1 MSAASSTN
9 AQLAGHYEESLLGEQ
24 KMSDLP
30 KESFP
35 EVGPFTYSG
44 MDMFGPFYIK
54 DGRKQPKR
62 FVTLFTCLSS
72 RAIHLESTISMDAD
86 SFIQAL
92 RRFMARRG
100 TVREITSDNG
110 KNFVGAENELR
121 KAFKLMD
128 HAKVKD
134 FLLDRSCDWI
144 EWKKNPP
151 SSSHMGGVW
160 ERQIRSVRN
169 VLSAMLKNHSSALN
183 DESFRTLL
191 AEVEC
196 IVNSRPLTVEN
207 LEDQSSLPLT
217 PNAILTMKSKVILP
231 PPGIFQRED
240 MYCRKRWRQV
250 QHLANEFWTRWRKE
264 YVASIQERS
273 KWKGVRENF
282 LVNDV
287 VLLKDE
293 NLPRNQWPLARVAE
307 VFPSDDGLVR
317 RVRLY
322 IPTSKSELERPI
334 HKLVR
339 LVGAEEF

>member
-1 MSAASSTN
+1 
-9 AQLAGHYEESLLGEQ
+9 
-24 KMSDLP
+24 
-30 KESFP
+30 
-35 EVGPFTYSG
+35 
-44 MDMFGPFYIK
+44 
-54 DGRKQPKR
+54 
-62 FVTLFTCLSS
+62 
-72 RAIHLESTISMDAD
+72 
-86 SFIQAL
+86 
-92 RRFMARRG
+92 
-100 TVREITSDNG
+100 
-110 KNFVGAENELR
+110 
-121 KAFKLMD
+121 
-128 HAKVKD
+128 
-134 FLLDRSCDWI
+134 
-144 EWKKNPP
+144 
-151 SSSHMGGVW
+151 MGGVW

-231 PPGIFQRED
+231 PSGIFQRED

-282 LVNDV
+282 LVDDV

-293 NLPRNQWPLARVAE
+293 NLPRNQWPLAMVAE
-307 VFPSDDGLVR
+307 VFLSDDGLVR
-317 RVRLY
+317 RV
-322 IPTSKSELERPI
+322 
-334 HKLVR
+334 
-339 LVGAEEF
+339 

>member
-1 MSAASSTN
+1 
-9 AQLAGHYEESLLGEQ
+9 
-24 KMSDLP
+24 
-30 KESFP
+30 
-35 EVGPFTYSG
+35 
-44 MDMFGPFYIK
+44 
-54 DGRKQPKR
+54 
-62 FVTLFTCLSS
+62 
-72 RAIHLESTISMDAD
+72 
-86 SFIQAL
+86 
-92 RRFMARRG
+92 
-100 TVREITSDNG
+100 
-110 KNFVGAENELR
+110 
-121 KAFKLMD
+121 
-128 HAKVKD
+128 
-134 FLLDRSCDWI
+134 
-144 EWKKNPP
+144 
-151 SSSHMGGVW
+151 
-160 ERQIRSVRN
+160 
-169 VLSAMLKNHSSALN
+169 MLKNHSSMLN